1 MLRIEIV
8 IARMSAQPLHGPSP
22 VEHRDG
28 VVDPGSQPIVRAG
41 EGDAARRQQG
51 REAWRTGM
59 LVSSDERSAV
69 EEDQDRSGMIGAGR
83 QVKVE
88 DLLAIRAVGEVRQV

>member
-1 MLRIEIV
+1 
-8 IARMSAQPLHGPSP
+8 
-22 VEHRDG
+22 
-28 VVDPGSQPIVRAG
+28 
-41 EGDAARRQQG
+41 
-51 REAWRTGM
+51 M